1 MSNKINFSIM
11 AGRPPRRSDP
21 ELCRRLEEARQAQR
35 LSRAAVAQMLG
46 TSASNLTRS
55 MTQKAFSRDL
65 SARVEA
71 LLEKRAWDVPGAA
84 LRTSDPD
91 ISALRKSLL
100 LLRELTTMAP
110 DIEKAL
116 ALAIRRDGNGIG
128 R

>member
-1 MSNKINFSIM
+1 M

-21 ELCRRLEEARQAQR
+21 ELCRRLEEARQAQHF
-35 LSRAAVAQMLG
+35 SRAAVAQMLG

-55 MTQKAFSRDL
+55 LTGKAFSRDL

-71 LLEKRAWDVPGAA
+71 LLEKRTWDMPDADSRA
-84 LRTSDPD
+84 PDPD
-91 ISALRKSLL
+91 VSALQKSLL

-116 ALAIRRDGNGIG
+116 ALAIRRGSKEIA